1 MAIESAEC
9 IKLLLG
15 TILMIFPGYML
26 SFSVFKKIN
35 VVERIVFGWAF
46 SIVVCSLILI
56 FSSVFFKVTAGYFYA
71 IFLLYTVA
79 AIGTFLWKGKKNF
92 SFHID
97 RKFLLK
103 IIILIGIII
112 FVFYLT
118 FLPHIKQNYY
128 LPFHGDE
135 WVHWAFTRAFMED
148 GSIKFTNPFTGQEK
162 LLSPEIGFHV
172 FLASFKWLSTAK
184 LRSIFVFMPSVIAA
198 FTALAAFCI
207 GERGNKKF
215 GLTAALMIA
224 FIPTT
229 VRILGP
235 SFLVPVASGLF
246 FILATLWIAQS
257 EGKIKYVFLP
267 LFILFVLLMHPP
279 SAGAVAIAVFCYAI
293 FRIVEKRYKEGIAI
307 AALSF
312 LPLLAAFAV
321 VRFVKEV
328 HLQAYFEMGIE
339 AIFGTEFRPFLPSV
353 SFSFDPVGEIAIIV
367 FLIACF
373 LAFIK
378 GKSIERGLLLS
389 SIAFLSIIYLYDEYK
404 YGIQIMRDRAFMYE
418 YLMIVMLVGYGI
430 AELGR
435 YAAHLT
441 KLGDYL
447 PKINERI
454 GEKLG
459 LFFALIKTKTASQM
473 LGIFASIIICISIL
487 LFALPAHKSLYYQL
501 VTEDE
506 FENYQWLAEH
516 IDEYRN
522 ENHSFDKAA
531 IFPRKAGVFSAV
543 TGIHTI
549 ASSLWPIYG
558 RNLVDPMYNFFIK
571 GCEDVDFLEKY
582 GLEVIYGACEKDYL
596 VKIHDNIY
604 LYYGMPPDANFSY
617 MPENPKAGEEIT
629 FIDNSTTPY
638 GMVNKWLW
646 NFGDGNVSKG
656 EVVGLKFENNS
667 YMKTY
672 VKMNESFTIDMW
684 IQPFF
689 SYDDGKTHEWFYW
702 SARGT
707 YISCLKHS
715 SDRTYVIVKSE
726 RQKAVYAVIKFNA
739 NEWHHF
745 SAVYNG
751 NAETFYLYWDGK
763 LITAAEGKG
772 SISPG
777 NGVIII
783 GGRNNRWFN
792 GCIRD
797 VKIYGRD
804 LSGEEVERNYKGN
817 ITTDGLIAWW
827 KLGDGNGDIAYDSI
841 GDNDAK
847 IYGAKWV
854 NYGKH
859 VYKKPGEY
867 EVTLTVW
874 NEDGLSD
881 TITRKIV
888 VSG

>member
-1 MAIESAEC
+1 MV
-9 IKLLLG
+9 
-15 TILMIFPGYML
+15 FPGYML
-26 SFSVFKKIN
+26 SFFVFKKIN
-35 VVERIVFGWAF
+35 IIERIVFGWA
-46 SIVVCSLILI
+46 SGIVICSLTLI
-56 FSSVFFKVTAGYFYA
+56 FSSVFFKVTDGYFYA
-71 IFLLYTVA
+71 VFLLYTAA
-79 AIGTFLWKGKKNF
+79 AIIAFLWKGKKNF
-92 SFHID
+92 SFHIE
-97 RKFLLK
+97 RRFLFK

-135 WVHWAFTRAFMED
+135 WVHWAFTRAFIEE
-148 GSIKFTNPFTGQEK
+148 GSIKFVNPFTGKGEV
-162 LLSPEIGFHV
+162 LSPEIGFHV
-172 FLASFKWLSTAK
+172 FLASFKWLSTAG
-184 LRSIFVFMPSVIAA
+184 LRTIFIFMPSVIAA

-257 EGKIKYVFLP
+257 EGKIKYVLLP

-279 SAGAVAIAVFCYAI
+279 SAGATVITVFCYAI
-293 FRIVEKRYKEGIAI
+293 FRIAEKKYKEGIAI

-321 VRFVKEV
+321 IRFVKEV

-353 SFSFDPVGEIAIIV
+353 SFSFDPIGEIAIVI

-389 SIAFLSIIYLYDEYK
+389 SIAFLGIIYFYDKYK

-430 AELGR
+430 TELGR
-435 YAAHLT
+435 YAARLT
-441 KLGDYL
+441 KIGEYL
-447 PKINERI
+447 PKISERI

-459 LFFALIKTKTASQM
+459 LFFAIMKTKTVSRM
-473 LGIFASIIICISIL
+473 FGIIASIIICISIL
-487 LFALPAHKSLYYQL
+487 LFALPAHESLYYQL

-506 FENYQWLAEH
+506 FENYEWLAKH

-543 TGIHTI
+543 TGIYTL
-549 ASSLWPIYG
+549 ASSIWPIYG
-558 RNLVDPMYNFFIK
+558 KNMIDPMYDFLLDK
-571 GCEDVDFLEKY
+571 CKDVDFLEKY
-582 GLEVIYGACEKDYL
+582 DLGIVYTNMDCENDYL
-596 VKIHDNIY
+596 VKIHKNTY

-617 MPENPKAGEEIT
+617 MPEKPKAGEEII

-638 GMVNKWLW
+638 GMVNKWKW
-646 NFGDGNVSKG
+646 DFGDGNVSKG
-656 EVVGLKFENNS
+656 EVVGLRFDEDN
-667 YMKTY
+667 YMKTN
-672 VKMNESFTIDMW
+672 VEMNESFTIDMW

-689 SYDDGKTHEWFYW
+689 SYDDGKIHQWFFW
-702 SARGT
+702 LARNT
-707 YISCLKHS
+707 YVSCFKHS
-715 SDRTYVIVKSE
+715 NNRVYFVVRGEKW
-726 RQKAVYAVIKFNA
+726 KAAYAIIEFNA

-745 SAVYNG
+745 VGVYNG
-751 NAETFYLYWDGK
+751 NAEMFYLYWDGK
-763 LITAAEGKG
+763 LVAVAEGKG

-777 NGVIII
+777 NGVVII
-783 GGRNNRWFN
+783 GGINNRWFN

-797 VKIYGRD
+797 VKIYERD
-804 LSGEEVERNYKGN
+804 LNGLEIKENYMGN

-827 KLGDGNGDIAYDSI
+827 KLDDGHSNIAYDSI
-841 GDNDAK
+841 GNSDAK

-859 VYKKPGEY
+859 IYKKPGEY

-881 TITRKIV
+881 SITKKIV
-888 VSG
+888 VS